1 MESRERDRASG
12 TRGPV
17 DADERRPLMRRWDP
31 RRRAATASVAIMALL
46 GAACGEDPGRVTTAG
61 ESAPAPA
68 TAVATT
74 TTVVPASEPSP
85 TRGTP
90 RPPLDRPPTGGIEAV
105 GAPAPGYLQVRG
117 WARDP
122 DTGPVA
128 VTLDVDDTPAAE
140 VTADERRLDASGE
153 FSDDGFSVDLAADVG
168 VHVVC
173 ATAPAEGG
181 EVRLGCVDA
190 EVSDVASS
198 VDRREIRLTA
208 VRPAAEGAIEV
219 RGVLVGPGRRAT
231 STIAVTTHEGAVAA
245 DALAAPG
252 RVAVDDG
259 TVRFTVDGLSPGT
272 HLVCPVAA
280 EAIEVVAPRPDVDV
294 GVGTGCGS
302 AVIGDPAVGTTGRP
316 ASSTVVAPRP
326 GHPLRATERDGGVS
340 VELGDGSVLWF
351 FGDTAERGADGG
363 LRYFVNNTAAW
374 ASADAPTTTRDAV
387 EPDGTPVL
395 FADPPEGICSAS
407 PYPNPAMWPEA
418 AIAVPLADGRDRVVV
433 FMGKVCLGTGFLD
446 IDDVGLA
453 VAEYLYDPEDPP
465 VDRPV
470 RGRVTQPDLAPT
482 TARFGRAAVL
492 APDGYVYGQECGVF
506 PDAWGPC
513 RVARVRPESLTEPA
527 AWRYWNGGPWIEA
540 SSWSPDRRDAAPTAM
555 PAPVGEPYPV
565 AAFDLEHDEDLGV
578 YVMAYTPWPGFCGR
592 VALRIAE
599 TPVGP
604 WTEPVEVTLPD
615 CREEIDGQG
624 YYCYAGTLLSTRC
637 AAETVGV
644 GYFDMLVDGS
654 HAEYRAVQLPFSV
667 R

>member
-1 MESRERDRASG
+1 
-12 TRGPV
+12 
-17 DADERRPLMRRWDP
+17 
-31 RRRAATASVAIMALL
+31 
-46 GAACGEDPGRVTTAG
+46 
-61 ESAPAPA
+61 
-68 TAVATT
+68 
-74 TTVVPASEPSP
+74 
-85 TRGTP
+85 
-90 RPPLDRPPTGGIEAV
+90 
-105 GAPAPGYLQVRG
+105 
-117 WARDP
+117 
-122 DTGPVA
+122 
-128 VTLDVDDTPAAE
+128 
-140 VTADERRLDASGE
+140 
-153 FSDDGFSVDLAADVG
+153 
-168 VHVVC
+168 
-173 ATAPAEGG
+173 
-181 EVRLGCVDA
+181 
-190 EVSDVASS
+190 
-198 VDRREIRLTA
+198 
-208 VRPAAEGAIEV
+208 
-219 RGVLVGPGRRAT
+219 
-231 STIAVTTHEGAVAA
+231 
-245 DALAAPG
+245 
-252 RVAVDDG
+252 
-259 TVRFTVDGLSPGT
+259 
-272 HLVCPVAA
+272 
-280 EAIEVVAPRPDVDV
+280 
-294 GVGTGCGS
+294 
-302 AVIGDPAVGTTGRP
+302 
-316 ASSTVVAPRP
+316 
-326 GHPLRATERDGGVS
+326 
-340 VELGDGSVLWF
+340 
-351 FGDTAERGADGG
+351 
-363 LRYFVNNTAAW
+363 
-374 ASADAPTTTRDAV
+374 
-387 EPDGTPVL
+387 
-395 FADPPEGICSAS
+395 
-407 PYPNPAMWPEA
+407 MWPEA

-527 AWRYWNGGPWIEA
+527 AWRYWNGGPWIDA
-540 SSWSPDRRDAAPTAM
+540 TSWSSDRRDAAPTAM

-565 AAFDLEHDEDLGV
+565 AAFDLEHDEDLGI